1 MISIRH
7 LAVSLVAFVS
17 AASAQAEPTPVKV
30 HVISQDAKF
39 IGDSMGG
46 AEVVLR
52 DAKTG
57 RVLAKGTTKGGTG
70 DTARIMQ
77 TSGRSPQRAT
87 QDAAHFATTLDL
99 NEPTLVRLEAR
110 GPMGKPG
117 KPITVTAERWLIP
130 GRPLS
135 EGDGWTIE
143 LPGLAVEWKGSSSLQ
158 GYAGQVLTLYANVSL
173 QCGCPI
179 TPSGIWDAADYAVEA
194 MIYKGDQMVA
204 RQSMPFAT
212 SPGGFAGTVTV
223 AQPGTY
229 RLVLSAR
236 NIQNGNAGV
245 FEMRLRIR
253 KPRELAN
260 AGI

>member
-1 MISIRH
+1 
-7 LAVSLVAFVS
+7 
-17 AASAQAEPTPVKV
+17 
-30 HVISQDAKF
+30 
-39 IGDSMGG
+39 MGG
-46 AEVVLR
+46 VEVLLR

-57 RVLAKGTTKGGTG
+57 RVLAKGITKGGTG

-77 TSGRSPQRAT
+77 STGRSPQRAT
-87 QDAAHFATTLDL
+87 LDAAHFATTLDL
-99 NEPTLVRLEAR
+99 DKPTLVRLEAR

-130 GRPLS
+130 GQLLS

-143 LPGLAVEWKGSSSLQ
+143 LPGLAVEWKGDDPAKS
-158 GYAGQVLTLYANVSL
+158 YAGQVLTLSATVSL

-179 TPSGIWDAADYAVEA
+179 TPGGIWNAADYAVEA
-194 MIYKGDQMVA
+194 LIYKRDHLVA

-212 SPGGFAGTVTV
+212 SPGGFVGTVTV

-236 NIQNGNAGV
+236 NIRNGNTGL
-245 FEMRLRIR
+245 FETRLRIR
-253 KPRELAN
+253 KPKEVIN